1 MAFDFGTFLSGLGG
15 SLAGRAGTEAPP
27 TGGLAAAAPVAPA
40 EEEIKIPETTDEAR
54 LQYFKEVANL
64 RRQQQALLSS
74 LEARSVT
81 PPGETLRTISAAML
95 DPGRTGNFGEAFGRM
110 QAGLSRNAAEDE
122 ARAAQIAKMRLEL
135 GQQNLGMAEK
145 GIALAQE
152 QQRINALKG
161 LRGGAPG
168 VAGSSVNPQAI
179 QSAASSVG
187 LSIPNEAWSL
197 IEGMD
202 SKQAIE
208 TLTKFMLKN
217 AETPD
222 AVKAVNAFANML
234 PKGDRAAA
242 MESRARSEMFGK
254 PEDILKAIVDVRT
267 AVRQGVMSAQEGEA
281 QIANLNRRLN
291 PVGASGTSAPNEIIP
306 SKISGTPQE
315 VMDRLMRIP
324 DPAVRRE
331 AIESYIKQLETSGP
345 LNASATAPVAPA
357 APSAAASA
365 ISPQQ
370 QSELEMERQKAI
382 VQSQIADRNQLRAAS
397 REANKNI
404 STANAVFDIVSK
416 QPGGFGLF
424 NQPTVSAAIGTLLE
438 NGIRVGTFSVG
449 INDLQDAVRKAGG
462 TQEQINSVGALQQ
475 LAVNASL
482 QLAQLAKGSVSNYEQ
497 QLFQQGVFTK
507 NDRPEV
513 LKYKAELIRA
523 RGEFDKFIWKKY
535 SEFEKSKRGTAED
548 FLDSPQYQDYIKQYD
563 SSLEKIRSTYLK

>member
-1 MAFDFGTFLSGLGG
+1 MADIIPSIVGGALGRMVGSALDSAPSQSGLSAVPAREGVQQITMPE
-15 SLAGRAGTEAPP
+15 SPEA
-27 TGGLAAAAPVAPA
+27 
-40 EEEIKIPETTDEAR
+40 AR
-54 LQYFKEVANL
+54 QDLYKEMNNL
-64 RRQQQALLSS
+64 RRVQADLLRS
-74 LEARSVT
+74 LEERSK
-81 PPGETLRTISAAML
+81 PNASDTLFAISRGLLA
-95 DPGRTGNFGEAFGRM
+95 PNPTGQFGVAFG
-110 QAGLSRNAAEDE
+110 NAAGELQGQQE
-122 ARAAQIAKMRLEL
+122 KQNAAAQQLAKMRLEMVQS
-135 GQQNLGMAEK
+135 GVGMAEK

-152 QQRINALKG
+152 QQRVNALRG

>member
-1 MAFDFGTFLSGLGG
+1 MADIIPSIVGGALGRMVG
-15 SLAGRAGTEAPP
+15 SALDSTPSQ
-27 TGGLAAAAPVAPA
+27 GGLPVAPA
-40 EEEIKIPETTDEAR
+40 REEVQQITMPESPEAAR
-54 LQYFKEVANL
+54 QDYYKEMNNL
-64 RRQQQALLSS
+64 RRVQADLLRS
-74 LEARSVT
+74 LEERSK
-81 PPGETLRTISAAML
+81 PNASDTLFAISRGLLA
-95 DPGRTGNFGEAFGRM
+95 PNPTGQFGVAFG
-110 QAGLSRNAAEDE
+110 NAAGELQGQQE
-122 ARAAQIAKMRLEL
+122 KQNAAAQQLAKMRLEMVQS
-135 GQQNLGMAEK
+135 GVGMAEK

-152 QQRINALKG
+152 QQRVNALRG